1 MSKTNKQRPLLSY
14 EKKKSLVGYLFLI
27 PWAVGAFFFLLWPL
41 FESVLYSIG
50 NLRIGQDYGVEI
62 TGFQHYIKAFTE
74 DSTFIPLLTSSLPPV
89 LYQVPIIVLLSLFL
103 ALLLNRKFFGRTV
116 IRGVFFLPII
126 IANGIVISILNG
138 DVFSS
143 NLMANASV
151 SRLFN
156 SEALGLF
163 FGEMQGAQDLMNFVT
178 GFVDSIFSLLWKSG
192 IQTLLFITALQSIP
206 VSMYEAAKMEGG
218 TAWEIFWKITFPMVS
233 STILLNIV
241 YTVIDTF
248 SDPGNRIVKYVNDF
262 ARMGDFNYSSALIWI
277 YTLIILVFVGLCY
290 LIVNRFVYYEV

>member
-1 MSKTNKQRPLLSY
+1 MSRTNKQRPLLSY

-27 PWAVGAFFFLLWPL
+27 PWAVGAFFFLIWPL

-50 NLRIGQDYGVEI
+50 DLRIGQDYGVEI

-74 DSTFIPLLTSSLPPV
+74 DSTFLPLLTGSLPPV

-126 IANGIVISILNG
+126 IANGVVISILNG
-138 DVFSS
+138 DVYSG

-151 SRLFN
+151 SNMFN
-156 SEALGLF
+156 SEMLGLF
-163 FGEMQGAQDLMNFVT
+163 FAELQGMQDLLNLVI
-178 GFVDSIFSLLWKSG
+178 GFVDSIFNLLWKSG

-218 TAWEIFWKITFPMVS
+218 TSWEIFWKITLPMVS
-233 STILLNIV
+233 PTILLNIV
-241 YTVIDTF
+241 YTIIDTF

-262 ARMGDFNYSSALIWI
+262 ARAGDFNYSSALIWI
-277 YTLIILVFVGLCY
+277 YTLIILVIVGLCY
-290 LIVNRFVYYEV
+290 LIINRFVYYEV

>member
-62 TGFQHYIKAFTE
+62 IGWQHYIKAFTE
-74 DSTFIPLLTSSLPPV
+74 DSTFLPLLSSSLPPI

-126 IANGIVISILNG
+126 IANGIIISILNG
-138 DVFSS
+138 DVFSG

-156 SEALGLF
+156 SEMLGLF
-163 FGEMQGAQDLMNFVT
+163 FGEMQGAQELMSFVT

-241 YTVIDTF
+241 YTIIDTF

>member
-62 TGFQHYIKAFTE
+62 IGFQHYIKAFTE

>member
-1 MSKTNKQRPLLSY
+1 LSY

-27 PWAVGAFFFLLWPL
+27 PWAVGAFFFLIWPL

-50 NLRIGQDYGVEI
+50 DLRIGQDYGVEI

-74 DSTFIPLLTSSLPPV
+74 DSTFLPLLTGSLPPV

-126 IANGIVISILNG
+126 IANGVVISILNG
-138 DVFSS
+138 DVYSG

-151 SRLFN
+151 SNMFN
-156 SEALGLF
+156 SEMLGLF
-163 FGEMQGAQDLMNFVT
+163 FAELQGMQDLLNLVI
-178 GFVDSIFSLLWKSG
+178 GFVDSIFNLLWKSG

-218 TAWEIFWKITFPMVS
+218 TSWEIFWKITLPMVS
-233 STILLNIV
+233 PTILLNIV
-241 YTVIDTF
+241 YTIIDTF

-262 ARMGDFNYSSALIWI
+262 ARAGDFNYSSALIWI
-277 YTLIILVFVGLCY
+277 YTLIILVIVGLCY
-290 LIVNRFVYYEV
+290 LIINRFVYYEV

>member
-1 MSKTNKQRPLLSY
+1 MSY

-27 PWAVGAFFFLLWPL
+27 PWAVGAFFFLIWPL

-50 NLRIGQDYGVEI
+50 DLRIGQDYGVEI

-74 DSTFIPLLTSSLPPV
+74 DSTFLPLLTGSLPPV

-126 IANGIVISILNG
+126 IANGVVISILNG
-138 DVFSS
+138 DVYSG

-151 SRLFN
+151 SNMFN
-156 SEALGLF
+156 SEMLGLF
-163 FGEMQGAQDLMNFVT
+163 FAELQGMQDLLNLVI
-178 GFVDSIFSLLWKSG
+178 GFVDSIFNLLWKSG

-218 TAWEIFWKITFPMVS
+218 TSWEIFWKITLPMVS
-233 STILLNIV
+233 PTILLNIV
-241 YTVIDTF
+241 YTIIDTF

-262 ARMGDFNYSSALIWI
+262 ARAGDFNYSSALIWI
-277 YTLIILVFVGLCY
+277 YTLIILVIVGLCY
-290 LIVNRFVYYEV
+290 LIINRFVYYEV

>member
-62 TGFQHYIKAFTE
+62 IGFQHYIKAFTE

-126 IANGIVISILNG
+126 IANGIVITILNG

>member
-27 PWAVGAFFFLLWPL
+27 PWAVGAFFFLLLPL

-50 NLRIGQDYGVEI
+50 ELRIGQDYGVEI
-62 TGFQHYIKAFTE
+62 IGFKYFIKAFTE
-74 DSTFIPLLTSSLPPV
+74 DSTFIPLLSGSLPPL

-126 IANGIVISILNG
+126 IANGIIISILNG
-138 DVFSS
+138 DVFSN
-143 NLMANASV
+143 NLMADASA
-151 SRLFN
+151 SRLFS

-163 FGEMQGAQDLMNFVT
+163 FGEMQGAQDLISFVT
-178 GFVDSIFSLLWKSG
+178 GFVDNIFNLLWKSG

-233 STILLNIV
+233 STILLNVI

-277 YTLIILVFVGLCY
+277 YTLIILVLVGLCY
-290 LIVNRFVYYEV
+290 LIINRFVYYEV

>member
-1 MSKTNKQRPLLSY
+1 VSRTNKQRPLLSY

-27 PWAVGAFFFLLWPL
+27 PWAVGAFFFLIWPL

-50 NLRIGQDYGVEI
+50 DLRIGQDYGVEI

-74 DSTFIPLLTSSLPPV
+74 DSTFLPLLTGSLPPV

-126 IANGIVISILNG
+126 IANGVVISILNG
-138 DVFSS
+138 DVYSG

-151 SRLFN
+151 SNMFN
-156 SEALGLF
+156 SEMLGLF
-163 FGEMQGAQDLMNFVT
+163 FAELQGMQDLLNLVI
-178 GFVDSIFSLLWKSG
+178 GFVDSIFNLLWKSG

-218 TAWEIFWKITFPMVS
+218 TSWEIFWKITLPMVS
-233 STILLNIV
+233 PTILLNIV
-241 YTVIDTF
+241 YTIIDTF

-262 ARMGDFNYSSALIWI
+262 ARAGDFNYSSALIWI
-277 YTLIILVFVGLCY
+277 YTLIILVIVGLCY
-290 LIVNRFVYYEV
+290 LIINRFVYYEV

>member
-1 MSKTNKQRPLLSY
+1 MSRTNKQRPLLSY

-27 PWAVGAFFFLLWPL
+27 PWAVGAFFFLIWPL

-50 NLRIGQDYGVEI
+50 DLRIGQDYGVEI

-74 DSTFIPLLTSSLPPV
+74 DSTFLPLLTGSLPPV

-126 IANGIVISILNG
+126 IANGVVISILNG
-138 DVFSS
+138 DVYSG

-151 SRLFN
+151 SNMFN
-156 SEALGLF
+156 SEMLGLF
-163 FGEMQGAQDLMNFVT
+163 FAELQGMQDLLNLVI
-178 GFVDSIFSLLWKSG
+178 GFVDSIFNLLWKSG
-192 IQTLLFITALQSIP
+192 IQTLLYITALQSIP

-218 TAWEIFWKITFPMVS
+218 TSWEIFWKITLPMVS
-233 STILLNIV
+233 PTILLNIV
-241 YTVIDTF
+241 YTIIDTF

-262 ARMGDFNYSSALIWI
+262 ARAGDFNYSSALIWI
-277 YTLIILVFVGLCY
+277 YTLIILVIVGLCY
-290 LIVNRFVYYEV
+290 LIINRFVYYEV

>member
-1 MSKTNKQRPLLSY
+1 MSKMNKQRPLLSY

-62 TGFQHYIKAFTE
+62 IGWQHYIKAFTE
-74 DSTFIPLLTSSLPPV
+74 DSTFLPLLSSSLPPI

-126 IANGIVISILNG
+126 IANGIIISILNG
-138 DVFSS
+138 DVFSG

-156 SEALGLF
+156 SEMLGLF
-163 FGEMQGAQDLMNFVT
+163 FGEMQGAQELMSFVT

-241 YTVIDTF
+241 YTIIDTF